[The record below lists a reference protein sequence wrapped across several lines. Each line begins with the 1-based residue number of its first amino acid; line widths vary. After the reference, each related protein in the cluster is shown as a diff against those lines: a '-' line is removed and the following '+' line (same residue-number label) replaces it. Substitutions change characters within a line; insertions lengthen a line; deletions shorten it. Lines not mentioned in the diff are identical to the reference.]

1 MARGTSDEELVHM
14 AMISKVISIDQGMR
28 SKLELTVPDISH
40 LAECVAQD
48 GAQWS
53 VEFQTD
59 GPVVQPPKRCLNYL
73 DQPALRSPNDISL
86 IPFPRAWAKLSDSP
100 FV

>member
-14 AMISKVISIDQGMR
+14 AMMSKAMSIDHSMR
-28 SKLELTVPDISH
+28 SRLELTVPDISH
-40 LAECVAQD
+40 LAECIAQD
-48 GAQWS
+48 GAQRS

-59 GPVVQPPKRCLNYL
+59 GPVVQPQKRCLNYL
-73 DQPALRSPNDISL
+73 DQPALRSPHDISL
-86 IPFPRAWAKLSDSP
+86 IPFPRARAKLSGSP

>member
-14 AMISKVISIDQGMR
+14 AMISKAMSLDQSMR
-28 SKLELTVPDISH
+28 SELALTVPDISH
-40 LAECVAQD
+40 LTECIAQD
-48 GAQWS
+48 GAQWG

-73 DQPALRSPNDISL
+73 DQPALRTPNDISL

>member
-14 AMISKVISIDQGMR
+14 AMILKVMSVNQSMR
-28 SKLELTVPDISH
+28 FELELTIPDISH
-40 LAECVAQD
+40 LAKCIAQD

-53 VEFQTD
+53 VEFQTYR
-59 GPVVQPPKRCLNYL
+59 PVVQPPKRCLNYL
-73 DQPALRSPNDISL
+73 DQPALRNPNDFSL
-86 IPFPRAWAKLSDSP
+86 VPFPHTRAKLSDSP